1 MTGGLSGESPNIAVR
16 PICEVTGRERRVP
29 SGYRGVVSHVA
40 TANEITAPRPPV
52 ERGAMHHSERL
63 VHIRGLHPKRLP
75 PGGLWA
81 ITGHPNRKDIEV
93 WC

>member
-1 MTGGLSGESPNIAVR
+1 MSVQGPDTGDARTAFRLATEVWSVMWQPQMKSPR
-16 PICEVTGRERRVP
+16 PE
-29 SGYRGVVSHVA
+29 
-40 TANEITAPRPPV
+40 PPV

-63 VHIRGLHPKRLP
+63 VDIRGLHPKRLP